1 MARNGNTNGKSEQVV
16 TITGWSTT
24 QAYTL
29 AVVCLLL
36 GGTVGYL
43 LRGSEPAGVMPA
55 QAAQTAQMPAG
66 GLGPGQIPGFG
77 GVPGSG
83 TSPELVDKAAQ
94 PLLDALKRNPKD
106 ADTLTKLGN
115 LYYDSQLYAKAI
127 EYYGQALKITPGNP
141 DIRTD
146 MGTAMFYLGDPDKA
160 LAEFEKSLSYR
171 PNHANALFNTGI
183 VRWQGKKDVKGAVAA
198 WEQLL
203 KTNPSYPDRQKVEEL
218 LGRAKDH
225 SKS

>member
-1 MARNGNTNGKSEQVV
+1 MARNGNPNGKNEQVV
-16 TITGWSTT
+16 TIMGWSTT

-55 QAAQTAQMPAG
+55 QAAQMAQMPAG

-83 TSPELVDKAAQ
+83 PSPELTDKAAQ

-183 VRWQGKKDVKGAVAA
+183 VRWQGKKDVKGAVVA